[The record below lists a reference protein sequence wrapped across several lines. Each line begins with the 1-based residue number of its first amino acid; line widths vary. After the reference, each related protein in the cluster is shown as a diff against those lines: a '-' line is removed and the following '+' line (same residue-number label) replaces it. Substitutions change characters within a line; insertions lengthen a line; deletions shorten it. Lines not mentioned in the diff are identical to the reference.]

1 MGGATLPSVRKSRPG
16 APSTRHPANHKEEA
30 RQYAGLMPLFED
42 SWKRIRRA
50 KVHAEAFW
58 DEVLRVFPKD
68 GYAVSL
74 DQENE
79 RTWAVTAVFKTVPDD
94 ELLSLELGEYFYQLR
109 AALDALIWKAVWLT
123 QGSEP
128 PADANSLEFPIYMR
142 KKKFDDAG
150 IHKFPFPQELRD
162 WLRTIQPYA
171 IEKPVGDLEYGLA
184 STLTVLHDCARKD
197 RHRRLHV
204 AAAIAK
210 TVHYDFLDGFP
221 EGVTIHLAEILPA
234 DFFKGK
240 NAFLRVE
247 LAPKNGVMPKFQK
260 HFATALQIDISVDEI
275 TNHTDEGFPGELR
288 RFGVATEYVIG
299 RFEDCFARGCK

>member
-1 MGGATLPSVRKSRPG
+1 MDS
-16 APSTRHPANHKEEA
+16 H
-30 RQYAGLMPLFED
+30 LFGD
-42 SWKRIRRA
+42 SWKRIKRA

-58 DEVLRVFPKD
+58 HEVLRVFPQD
-68 GYAVSL
+68 GCTVNL

-79 RTWAVTAVFKTVPDD
+79 RTWIATAAFKVSPDD

-109 AALDALIWKAVWLT
+109 AALDALIWKAVWIT

-128 PADANSLEFPIYMR
+128 PADANRLEFPIYSTKR
-142 KKKFDDAG
+142 KFDDAA
-150 IHKFPFPQELRD
+150 IHTYPFPQELRD
-162 WLRTIQPYA
+162 WIGTIQPYCA
-171 IEKPVGDLEYGLA
+171 DKPIGDPERGLQN
-184 STLTVLHDCARKD
+184 TLTAIHDCARKD

-221 EGVTIHLAEILPA
+221 EGVIIRSAEILPA

-247 LAPKNGVMPKFQK
+247 LASKTGVMPKLKK
-260 HFATALQIDISVDEI
+260 HFGTALEIDISVDEI
-275 TNHTDEGFPGELR
+275 TNWTDEGFPGELT
-288 RFGVATEYVIG
+288 RFGQVTEYAIN
-299 RFEDCFARGCK
+299 RFDSVFKKLGY

>member
-1 MGGATLPSVRKSRPG
+1 MSD
-16 APSTRHPANHKEEA
+16 
-30 RQYAGLMPLFED
+30 LFED
-42 SWKRIRRA
+42 SWKRIKRA

-58 DEVLRVFPKD
+58 SEVLRVFPKD
-68 GYAVSL
+68 GDSIDL
-74 DQENE
+74 NQENE
-79 RTWAVTAVFKTVPDD
+79 RTWVAAAAFKIVPND
-94 ELLSLELGEYFYQLR
+94 EVLSLELGEYFYQLR

-128 PADANSLEFPIYMR
+128 PADANTLEFPIYI
-142 KKKFDDAG
+142 KQGKFNSAG
-150 IHKFPFPQELRD
+150 IHKFPFPQELKT
-162 WLRTIQPYA
+162 WLGGIQPYSA
-171 IEKPVGDLEYGLA
+171 EKPVGDPERGPA

-221 EGVTIHLAEILPA
+221 EGVTIHSADILPA

-240 NAFLRVE
+240 NEFLRVE
-247 LAPKNGVMPKFQK
+247 LSPKTGVMPKFKK

-275 TNHTDEGFPGELR
+275 TNWTDEGFPGELR
-288 RFGVATEYVIG
+288 RFGQATEHVID
-299 RFEDCFARGCK
+299 RFEECFARGCK